1 MTHDSEHLPTVLV
14 VEDDD
19 VLAAEIAEAFTDHGI
34 HPVPIGTWPAM
45 SDYLAANP
53 RPDLILLDQR
63 LGAVNALTQLPD
75 LRKINDVPVV
85 FLTGNRTEM
94 DRVIGLE
101 LGADDFLLKPIAIRE
116 LVARV
121 RAHLRRNQRAVSN
134 GHAEG
139 WRLQTTERKL
149 YRPDGSVVPLT
160 GGEFN
165 LLAVLMASPG
175 EVVERAALSQQ
186 VLHRP
191 YFPDD
196 RSLDNMVHIIRRK
209 CGSTETARIIGS
221 SRNIGYVFT
230 GFPEG

>member
-1 MTHDSEHLPTVLV
+1 MTHDSEHLPTVLI
-14 VEDDD
+14 VEDDE
-19 VLAAEIAEAFTDHGI
+19 VLAAEIADAFTDHGI
-34 HPVPIGTWPAM
+34 HPVPIGTWAGM
-45 SDYLAANP
+45 LDYLDTS

-63 LGAVNALTQLPD
+63 LGSINALTQLPE
-75 LRKINDVPVV
+75 LRKLTDVPVV

-121 RAHLRRNQRAVSN
+121 RAHLRRNQRPASPDQTD
-134 GHAEG
+134 G
-139 WRLQTTERKL
+139 WKLHTTERKL
-149 YRPDGSVVPLT
+149 YRPDGTVVPLT

-165 LLAVLMASPG
+165 LLAVLMATPG
-175 EVVERAALSQQ
+175 EVVERGALSQQ

-230 GFPEG
+230 GFPDA